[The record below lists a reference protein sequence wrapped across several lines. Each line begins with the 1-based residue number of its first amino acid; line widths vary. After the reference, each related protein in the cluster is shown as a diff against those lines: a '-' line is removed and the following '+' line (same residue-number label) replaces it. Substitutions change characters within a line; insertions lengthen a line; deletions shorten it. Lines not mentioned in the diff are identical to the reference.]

1 MAGPSRKDAYIGNPE
16 IFIKLMGSID
26 TFIQQN
32 NENVRKVDDWMF
44 DVENEL
50 QKIKE
55 LLEQRVMDAHTK
67 LQNAD
72 FELNMCR
79 SMPSYDSENRPQKP
93 NCSSQESARLKAKR
107 QLDVAQKNLNQMNE
121 LLRYAQKFAREYDDK
136 KQNFVKL
143 LDNKL
148 PSSVST
154 LHKHHQ
160 IMQEYL
166 NLNINRNGEK

>member
-16 IFIKLMGSID
+16 IFIKLMGFID
-26 TFIQQN
+26 TFIHQN
-32 NENVRKVDDWMF
+32 KDNVRKVDDWMF
-44 DVENEL
+44 DKENEL

-55 LLEQRVMDAHTK
+55 LLEQRLMDAQTK

-79 SMPSYDSENRPQKP
+79 SMPAYDDEGRPQKP
-93 NCSSQESARLKAKR
+93 NCSSQENARMEAKR
-107 QLDVAQKNLNQMNE
+107 MLDVAQKNLNQMNE
-121 LLRYAQKFAREYDDK
+121 LLRYAQKFAREYDNK
-136 KQNFVKL
+136 KQNFLKL
-143 LDNKL
+143 IYNKL

-166 NLNINRNGEK
+166 NLNIKRNGEK